1 MTTINK
7 LVLAGSIVCASAV
20 AGAAQDLTK
29 PLPSAQD
36 STKALPSD
44 YRTQP
49 GESFLTKANKA
60 SGLIGMDVR
69 NQQNEKL
76 GDIKDLA
83 VDLHSGRIAY
93 AVLSVG
99 GFLGIGDKYIAVPSS
114 EFSISPD
121 GKELILNA
129 DKARLQGAPGFAKNN
144 WPDLNSWQTHSTYWL
159 PEGSAV
165 GTPGA
170 TVRTGRETGGT
181 LDTGVL
187 SSGTVAGRVIAVDRG
202 LNVLTVENAAGKHQ
216 FLLNERAT
224 VTLTSDPNARL
235 ESIKVGDH
243 ITVRFH
249 DQGGSKVVDTI
260 SDSQRIE
267 NR

>member
-1 MTTINK
+1 MKTINR
-7 LVLAGSIVCASAV
+7 LFLAGSLVCASALG
-20 AGAAQDLTK
+20 GAAQDISR
-29 PLPSAQD
+29 LPNDLRA
-36 STKALPSD
+36 
-44 YRTQP
+44 QP
-49 GESFLTKANKA
+49 GEAFLTKANKA

-83 VDLHSGRIAY
+83 VDLHTGKIAY

-99 GFLGIGDKYIAVPSS
+99 GFLGVGDRYIAVPPS
-114 EFSISPD
+114 EFSLSPD

-129 DKARLQGAPGFAKNN
+129 DKARVQGAPGFAKNN
-144 WPDLNSWQTHSTYWL
+144 WPDLNSWKTHSGYWM

-170 TVRTGRETGGT
+170 TVRTGRETGGA

-187 SSGTVAGRVIAVDRG
+187 GVGTVSGRVTVFDRAS
-202 LNVLTVENAAGKHQ
+202 NVLTVEDASGKHQ

-224 VTLTSDPNARL
+224 ANLKSDPNARIDN
-235 ESIKVGDH
+235 IKVGDQV
-243 ITVRFH
+243 TVRFH
-249 DQGGSKVVDTI
+249 DEGGSKVVDTV

-267 NR
+267 KR